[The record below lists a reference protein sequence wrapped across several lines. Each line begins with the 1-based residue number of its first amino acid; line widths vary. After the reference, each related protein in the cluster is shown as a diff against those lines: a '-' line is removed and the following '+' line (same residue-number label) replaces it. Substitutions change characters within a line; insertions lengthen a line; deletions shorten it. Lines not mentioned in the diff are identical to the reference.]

1 MTHVAEN
8 GEGLREETERGVG
21 SDEGIEEVGR
31 AASGEGED
39 GDSLWELG
47 AGGVGGGELG
57 SNEIVSVD
65 LLEGVEV
72 VFGRACFQE
81 SSVER
86 DYVWWFGHKIGEDE
100 AAIDEL
106 DSFL

>member
-1 MTHVAEN
+1 M
-8 GEGLREETERGVG
+8 
-21 SDEGIEEVGR
+21 
-31 AASGEGED
+31 
-39 GDSLWELG
+39 
-47 AGGVGGGELG
+47 
-57 SNEIVSVD
+57 D

-86 DYVWWFGHKIGEDE
+86 DYVLWFGHKIGEDE

-106 DSFL
+106 DSFLVLVWRIDFGCVNQTTLQIGVLKNRNKKIPFVVFRF